1 MLGEAEGFTFSL
13 ERTLRGS
20 QPDHLVVGLKR
31 MDVEEDGGFGG
42 QMTRE
47 LNVFIPSVHFS
58 TRKIVWIGSLS
69 LASLL
74 PSQLHFACQK

>member
-1 MLGEAEGFTFSL
+1 
-13 ERTLRGS
+13 
-20 QPDHLVVGLKR
+20 